1 MFSPNPKN
9 DPLLS
14 AIKGVIAENDKH
26 RDAVDRA
33 NQHFK
38 ITDKR
43 QLPHNLHADYDKML
57 SESTVIAE
65 KITKSTPMGDV
76 IRDFEKSDAPQFEG
90 KSMEKRRQMAI
101 AAKMAM
107 NEALKGNQH
116 KIDANKNGKVD
127 AQDFKML
134 RKDMTAEE
142 VMKEAIANLSEKD
155 SLSEAEQNILMEL
168 DVTDT
173 EVMNS
178 DLYKNAVKS
187 LGGKDPRKIQ
197 IGQDIEGLGK
207 FEKGDNIFNKVKS
220 TLAAQKAAPVPMPR
234 RADRMPEPVAKVDT
248 PVTANPVDAKFN
260 VKQSVPGA
268 TVAPAPSG
276 GFDQTDRKP
285 WEPNV
290 LNTPTE
296 VTPATATAADAS
308 AANQAYADQI
318 TGRKLE
324 NPGTKPYWGARVTPA
339 QTPASVGPGK
349 NYPTAD
355 KFVPSDT
362 DKRNAEFD
370 ADKEKQRKAMNLQG
384 DGLNE
389 GDLTMQR
396 YGKVFRGN

>member
-9 DPLLS
+9 DPLLA

-134 RKDMTAEE
+134 RKMDEDVMTEAINNILEQDSFTTAEYNTLME
-142 VMKEAIANLSEKD
+142 SPFGDAFKAARASGSAEFTFGGKQYNSRQADETEDQWKANLEK
-155 SLSEAEQNILMEL
+155 N
-168 DVTDT
+168 
-173 EVMNS
+173 
-178 DLYKNAVKS
+178 
-187 LGGKDPRKIQ
+187 
-197 IGQDIEGLGK
+197 
-207 FEKGDNIFNKVKS
+207 
-220 TLAAQKAAPVPMPR
+220 APVPMPR
-234 RADRMPEPVAKVDT
+234 NARPVSTPEPVARVATAVNTNNQDIATFRKADNASMDKIVPPNRTASDEIFDT
-248 PVTANPVDAKFN
+248 DAIKRMTNDPVSKGPGPNYPRMDQVTRMTQALDRIMVRPPVTAVDSPVDAAIGA
-260 VKQSVPGA
+260 VKNREVVN
-268 TVAPAPSG
+268 T
-276 GFDQTDRKP
+276 QTDSP
-285 WEPNV
+285 GV
-290 LNTPTE
+290 
-296 VTPATATAADAS
+296 
-308 AANQAYADQI
+308 ANS
-318 TGRKLE
+318 GRIRI
-324 NPGTKPYWGARVTPA
+324 P
-339 QTPASVGPGK
+339 
-349 NYPTAD
+349 
-355 KFVPSDT
+355 
-362 DKRNAEFD
+362 
-370 ADKEKQRKAMNLQG
+370 
-384 DGLNE
+384 
-389 GDLTMQR
+389 
-396 YGKVFRGN
+396 FRGN